1 MTSVVGLPS
10 KEKLGRILADLRRA
24 LEQLYGERFVN
35 LILFGSQARG
45 EARDGSDIDVLIVLK
60 GNLDF
65 AREVRRVG
73 PVISDLD
80 LECDEDVCPM
90 FASESEFARTTGQ
103 FLSSARREGVAV

>member
-1 MTSVVGLPS
+1 MTPVVGLPS
-10 KEKLGRILADLRRA
+10 KEKLGRILAGLHRA

-60 GNLDF
+60 GDLDF

-73 PVISDLD
+73 PVISALD
-80 LECDEDVCPM
+80 LEYDEDVCPM
-90 FASESEFARTTGQ
+90 FASESEFVRTTGQ
-103 FLSSARREGVAV
+103 FLASARREGVAV